1 MRLYLVIH
9 EEGLPEKK
17 FIIRSYYIREYRQ
30 YLEIKKG
37 E

>member
-1 MRLYLVIH
+1 VVH

-17 FIIRSYYIREYRQ
+17 FIIRSYYIREYKE
-30 YLEIKKG
+30 YLEMKKG